1 MNKLCK
7 YSMIVLAA
15 FAMVG
20 CTGMEQYPLWLFRLK
35 HSLIQAMICNFIRIH
50 SIICF
55 QSAGGVYNEAIDNV
69 VKQDLADE
77 LQGGSR
83 RLVPASGGG
92 WSWVTYVTS
101 IFIFK
106 TLRSVKMKTLV
117 PVMMQWLVFSVLT
130 SISIW

>member
-20 CTGMEQYPLWLFRLK
+20 CTGMEQYPLDAISPETFFNTGNDLQLYTNSFYNMLP
-35 HSLIQAMICNFIRIH
+35 
-50 SIICF
+50 
-55 QSAGGVYNEAIDNV
+55 SAGGVYNEAIDNV

-83 RLVPASGGG
+83 RLVPADGLG
-92 WSWVTYVTS
+92 VTYVTS